1 MTMPDP
7 DEMGYA
13 EIVVRELPT
22 IAALCRQFRVR
33 RLDLFGSAVGDRFDA
48 KRSDIDLLV
57 EFEPML
63 PGGYAD
69 AYFGLREALETLF
82 ERKVDLVTEPALKN
96 PYLRRRIASQKRAL
110 FRCHDNG

>member
-1 MTMPDP
+1 MAMPHTDQTA
-7 DEMGYA
+7 YA
-13 EIVVRELPT
+13 SIIEPELSVLD
-22 IAALCRQFRVR
+22 ALCRQFRVR

-96 PYLRRRIASQKRAL
+96 PYLRRRIESQKRAL
-110 FRCHDNG
+110 FPLA